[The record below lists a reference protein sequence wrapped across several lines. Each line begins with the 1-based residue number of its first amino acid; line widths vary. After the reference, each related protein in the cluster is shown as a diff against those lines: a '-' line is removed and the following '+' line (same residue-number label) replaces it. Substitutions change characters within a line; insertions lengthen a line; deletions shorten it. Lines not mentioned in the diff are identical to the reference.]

1 MLPNNGINS
10 RTIKCLECHRPNPLT
25 AMQCMWCGVPIADHQ
40 QPKHFADS
48 RFELHYLGGLER
60 LDSPLPVSFT
70 VSLDGIEVKES
81 MPGSRRVQIDAES
94 IIEAH
99 IINNI
104 QKVKVEKR
112 VALWR
117 KLLLDDD
124 ALEKHKMTEQILY
137 DYIITIRF
145 RSGEKT
151 CSAAFQ
157 SAGREGSSI
166 VNKVART
173 INSLLRFK
181 AIQVTE

>member
-1 MLPNNGINS
+1 MLAKNGINS

-25 AMQCMWCGVPIADHQ
+25 AMRCMWCSVPIADHHH
-40 QPKHFADS
+40 PEHFTDS

-60 LDSPLPVSFT
+60 LDNPLPVSFT
-70 VSLDGIEVKES
+70 ISLDGIEVKES
-81 MPGSRRVQIDAES
+81 MPGSRRVKIAVDS

-99 IINNI
+99 IINNV
-104 QKVKVEKR
+104 QKVQIEKKI
-112 VALWR
+112 AFWR
-117 KLLLDDD
+117 RILLDDD
-124 ALEKHKMTEQILY
+124 ALEKHKTTEQILY

-145 RSGEKT
+145 RAGEKT